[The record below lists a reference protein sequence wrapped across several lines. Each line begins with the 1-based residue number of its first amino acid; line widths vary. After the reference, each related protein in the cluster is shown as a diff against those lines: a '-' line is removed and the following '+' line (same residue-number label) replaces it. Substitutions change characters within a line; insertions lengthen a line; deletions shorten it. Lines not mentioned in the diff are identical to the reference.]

1 MYVCQTLVDN
11 VCYEWVEQTSL
22 LDTLAITKESAAG
35 LTIAICTLLVIAY
48 IGGLIGKTMMQA

>member
-1 MYVCQTLVDN
+1 MYVCQTLIDN

-22 LDTLAITKESAAG
+22 LDTLAITKEDAAG

-48 IGGLIGKTMMQA
+48 IGGLIGKAMMQA